1 MTVADAEPH
10 PADIPESQTRY
21 PGPTDL
27 PGSWQL
33 MLVPLLICV
42 GLMIFMLA
50 AG

>member
-10 PADIPESQTRY
+10 PADFPESQTRY
-21 PGPTDL
+21 TDPIDL

-33 MLVPLLICV
+33 LLVPVLTCV
-42 GLMIFMLA
+42 GLIIFMLA